1 MDMWEEE
8 MATTKDVFNI
18 NSGCYVKNAL
28 APKTNARKMNTHQ
41 VLRGNYMPCV
51 IVMERP
57 YVSHAT
63 T

>member
-8 MATTKDVFNI
+8 VAMTKDVFNV
-18 NSGCYVKNAL
+18 NSCGYVKNAL

-41 VLRGNYMPCV
+41 VSRGNHMLCMI
-51 IVMERP
+51 IVERP